1 MTNSTKTAPHH
12 WTTTE
17 TMAALTAREI
27 GAEELLEHYLGR
39 NASMGA
45 EVNAVIEVNEEAA
58 RAAARAVD
66 AGTITGPL
74 AGLPMSIKDCYEVE
88 GFATTAG
95 IPDLAGYRPTRD
107 ADAVARLRSAGAVI
121 FGKTNVPVAASDHQS
136 YNPIHGLT
144 RNPWDGTRSA
154 GGSSGGSAAALAAG
168 LTPLEL
174 GSDIGGSI
182 RVPAHYCGVYG
193 HKPSYGIVSGRGH
206 IPPGPGALTASPL
219 AVSGPLARSAEDLTL
234 ALHLLAGAEGDA
246 ASGWT
251 LTLPKSRVT
260 GLKGA
265 RVALWLDGFPL
276 DEDYRAALE
285 HFAREIEAE
294 GANVTRLAAPPAPVS
309 PSDDLYFRLLFAVIG
324 AGMPDEEIRAFEQ
337 AARELPD
344 HPFAAT
350 IAETMRSRVSD
361 MTVLAER
368 QALHIAKWRALFAD
382 YDVVLAPVAMNVA
395 FPHQTEDG
403 HGPLPQ
409 LRRTLTVSGAE
420 RPYMENLLW
429 PGAATLAH
437 LPSTVRPLNTRVAGL
452 PAGVQIIGD
461 LYGDH
466 TTLAFAQA
474 CDQAFGSAALAPDFR

>member
-1 MTNSTKTAPHH
+1 MTISTKTAPHH

-39 NASMGA
+39 NASLGA

-88 GFATTAG
+88 GFAATAG
-95 IPDLAGYRPTRD
+95 IPDLAGYRPARD

-251 LTLPKSRVT
+251 LTLPKARVT

-276 DEDYRAALE
+276 DDDYRAALE
-285 HFAREIEAE
+285 QFAREIEAE
-294 GANVTRLAAPPAPVS
+294 GANVTRLAGPPAPVT

-324 AGMPDEEIRAFEQ
+324 AGMPDEEIQAFEQ

-368 QALHIAKWRALFAD
+368 QALHIA
-382 YDVVLAPVAMNVA
+382 
-395 FPHQTEDG
+395 
-403 HGPLPQ
+403 
-409 LRRTLTVSGAE
+409 
-420 RPYMENLLW
+420 
-429 PGAATLAH
+429 
-437 LPSTVRPLNTRVAGL
+437 
-452 PAGVQIIGD
+452 
-461 LYGDH
+461 
-466 TTLAFAQA
+466 
-474 CDQAFGSAALAPDFR
+474 